1 MSMKI
6 PMKQKRSLK
15 LRRHQA
21 PKPMRRCIACR
32 ESKPQNELMR
42 FTFDGKDVI
51 PDAGAPNEG
60 RGFYLCGNE
69 ECIETAIKR
78 KAFNRICRQ
87 NIDTEEIRKVI
98 GQALDNFQ
106 GGTDAKES

>member
-1 MSMKI
+1 M
-6 PMKQKRSLK
+6 
-15 LRRHQA
+15 RRHQTA
-21 PKPMRRCIACR
+21 KPMRRCIACR
-32 ESKPQNELMR
+32 ESRPQDELMR
-42 FTFDGKDVI
+42 FTFDGKEVKADCGSRN
-51 PDAGAPNEG
+51 DG
-60 RGFYLCGNE
+60 RGFYLCRNE
-69 ECIETAIKR
+69 ECMETAIKR